1 MLNMARGHEEL
12 ERKVAQT
19 HELSQLMDK
28 LSSAKIE
35 MPLEDTHR
43 PVGFDE
49 PKKTHRKVGFLS
61 SINQLATE
69 DRGLTGWLSLEMVT
83 STRRFMARPE
93 TLPLSATGYSLP

>member
-49 PKKTHRKVGFLS
+49 PKK
-61 SINQLATE
+61 N
-69 DRGLTGWLSLEMVT
+69 
-83 STRRFMARPE
+83 P
-93 TLPLSATGYSLP
+93 P

>member
-1 MLNMARGHEEL
+1 MAITIAAIRNMLNMARGHEEL

-49 PKKTHRKVGFLS
+49 PKK
-61 SINQLATE
+61 N
-69 DRGLTGWLSLEMVT
+69 
-83 STRRFMARPE
+83 P
-93 TLPLSATGYSLP
+93 P

>member
-1 MLNMARGHEEL
+1 MTHKDWGRDSGDYYCCDTQYVEHGERHEEL

-49 PKKTHRKVGFLS
+49 PKK
-61 SINQLATE
+61 N
-69 DRGLTGWLSLEMVT
+69 
-83 STRRFMARPE
+83 P
-93 TLPLSATGYSLP
+93 P